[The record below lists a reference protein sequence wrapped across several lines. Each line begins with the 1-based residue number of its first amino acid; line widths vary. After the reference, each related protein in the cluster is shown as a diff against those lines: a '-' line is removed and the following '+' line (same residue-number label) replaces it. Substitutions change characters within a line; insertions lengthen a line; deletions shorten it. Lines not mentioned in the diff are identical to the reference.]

1 MNQSYLLGVIAAIL
15 AGMAY
20 YSGIV
25 LQKLAVSRL
34 QDHRKL
40 MVRLIHTPL
49 WLEGFA
55 IQFIIGVPLNLVAAA
70 LIGPA
75 ILPGL
80 MATGLIALVIG
91 SIRLSHEAFGWMD
104 AAGILFV
111 MGAAALLGLAGLGI
125 DMKSIDFHDGAF
137 QSRLVSFS
145 LVVGCFSVAC
155 LILQR
160 KNSALR
166 GIFRTLDAGFLFV
179 QSNLWISVMMGLLYR
194 WQGGLFSSR
203 DLTFAIVATAIAAT
217 GSLLGVTETQR
228 AFQVGDAT
236 RLVPIQ
242 AVPQQILPVI
252 TFFIVFQ
259 LTPATQNAFF
269 LAGAGVMLVLLGS
282 TLLARRQVALQ

>member
-1 MNQSYLLGVIAAIL
+1 MDQSYLLGVGAAIL

-25 LQKLAVSRL
+25 LQKVAVSKL
-34 QDHRKL
+34 QDHSKL

-75 ILPGL
+75 IIPGL

-91 SIRLSHEAFGWMD
+91 SIRLSHEAFSWAD

-111 MGAAALLGLAGLGI
+111 MGAAALLGFSGLGI
-125 DMKSIDFHDGAF
+125 DMKNVDFYDKAF
-137 QSRLVSFS
+137 LSRLVGFS
-145 LVVGCFSVAC
+145 AMVACFSVAC
-155 LILQR
+155 HLLQR
-160 KNSALR
+160 KNNPLR

-179 QSNLWISVMMGLLYR
+179 QSNLWISVMMGFLYR
-194 WQGGLFSSR
+194 WGDGLFSTR
-203 DLTFAIVATAIAAT
+203 DLIFGIMATAIAAS
-217 GSLLGVTETQR
+217 GSILGVTETQR

-259 LTPATQNAFF
+259 LTPSRQDAFY

>member
-1 MNQSYLLGVIAAIL
+1 MNHSYLLGVGAAIL

-25 LQKLAVSRL
+25 LQKLAVSKL
-34 QDHRKL
+34 QDQSKL
-40 MVRLIHTPL
+40 MIRLIHTPL
-49 WLEGFA
+49 WVEGFA

-91 SIRLSHEAFGWMD
+91 SIRLSHEAFSLTD
-104 AAGILFV
+104 ALGIVFV
-111 MGAAALLGLAGLGI
+111 MAAAALLGLAGLGI
-125 DMKSIDFHDGAF
+125 DMKNVDFYDGAF
-137 QSRLVSFS
+137 QSRLVFFS
-145 LVVGCFSVAC
+145 GVVGCFSVAC
-155 LILQR
+155 YLLQR
-160 KNSALR
+160 KNGPLR

-179 QSNLWISVMMGLLYR
+179 QSNLWISVMMGFLYR
-194 WQGGLFSSR
+194 WGGGLFSSS
-203 DLTFAIVATAIAAT
+203 DLIFAIIATTIAAA
-217 GSLLGVTETQR
+217 GSVLGVTETQR
-228 AFQVGDAT
+228 AFQMGDAT

-259 LTPATQNAFF
+259 LTPAKQNAFF
-269 LAGAGVMLVLLGS
+269 LAGAGVILVLLGS

>member
-1 MNQSYLLGVIAAIL
+1 MDRNYLLGVSTAIL
-15 AGMAY
+15 AGMAF

-25 LQKLAVSRL
+25 LQKAAVSKL
-34 QDHRKL
+34 QDHSQL
-40 MVRLIHTPL
+40 MARLIRTPL

-55 IQFIIGVPLNLVAAA
+55 IQFVIGVPLNLVAAA

-91 SIRLSHEAFGWMD
+91 SIRFSHEAFGWAD
-104 AAGILFV
+104 GVGILFV
-111 MGAAALLGLAGLGI
+111 MAAAALLGLAGLGI
-125 DMKSIDFHDGAF
+125 DMKNVDFYDRAF
-137 QSRLVSFS
+137 QSRLAAFS
-145 LVVGCFSVAC
+145 MVVASFSVAC
-155 LILQR
+155 YLLQR
-160 KNSALR
+160 KDGPLR

-179 QSNLWISVMMGLLYR
+179 QSNLWLSVMMGFVYR
-194 WQGGLFSSR
+194 WGAGLFSPG
-203 DLTFAIVATAIAAT
+203 DVVLAITATAIAAT
-217 GSLLGVTETQR
+217 ASILGVTETQR

-259 LTPATQNAFF
+259 LTPSNQDAMI
-269 LAGAGVMLVLLGS
+269 LAGAGVTLVLLGS
-282 TLLARRQVALQ
+282 TLLARRQVHLQ